1 MTEFLPENS
10 DRNIELRQY
19 RDALAISGGVV
30 IAFSLWDML
39 KVLIGFFL
47 GEETIS
53 EIVSASMGKEQLPE
67 NEIGAQIRMWVW
79 VIIVAAIIVIF
90 TLILLYH
97 LYIGLNAYREGRGKA
112 KKKRVVYLG
121 LTVVSC
127 ICSAVVLCINLAAL
141 FQADQTGTQVGY
153 ATFLLEISSLLNY
166 IYLIYSAVKI
176 RKLERETV

>member
-10 DRNIELRQY
+10 DRNIKLRQY

-53 EIVSASMGKEQLPE
+53 EIVSASIGKEQLPD
-67 NEIGAQIRMWVW
+67 NEIGEQIRMWVW

-97 LYIGLNAYREGRGKA
+97 HYIGLNAYRERWRFWLSLICCVQRRRRQFRVPGK
-112 KKKRVVYLG
+112 
-121 LTVVSC
+121 
-127 ICSAVVLCINLAAL
+127 
-141 FQADQTGTQVGY
+141 
-153 ATFLLEISSLLNY
+153 
-166 IYLIYSAVKI
+166 
-176 RKLERETV
+176 

>member
-112 KKKRVVYLG
+112 KKKRVVLVLVPHIYMLLYLSG
-121 LTVVSC
+121 T
-127 ICSAVVLCINLAAL
+127 LAFLAIVDLLRAKEAKTIQSPWKMKAL
-141 FQADQTGTQVGY
+141 QGQ
-153 ATFLLEISSLLNY
+153 
-166 IYLIYSAVKI
+166 
-176 RKLERETV
+176 